1 MSNVDE
7 VRASDLHSEETENLI
22 LGMMIHSVDALNT
35 CVDALEE
42 EDIYLVPNR
51 LIFRALKGFWKRDQ
65 AVDEHVLIEELKA
78 HSVLDKAGGIGFIK
92 SLHIYSHCSATL
104 PEYIAIV
111 KNLSTLRRIGR
122 IGSELYLKSMK
133 PNQSGFELLEDAQ
146 AKLFRVSQGSSDN
159 AGKLIKDIIQGKY
172 SESKKSFMEE
182 VQERQQRFIQSGG
195 EDVPFDGVRSGFVDL
210 DKLLLGFGNSHLVI
224 LAARPA
230 VGKTAFALNIAER
243 VSVENKIPVGI
254 FSLEMTSDELV
265 MRMICSNA
273 RINKDKLTTGNL
285 AGNEFQETYVAA
297 KNLEGAQII
306 IDDQSHLRMGDLR
319 VRARRM
325 KERYNIGILII
336 DYLQL
341 IAGSDSF
348 RGDENRQT
356 QVAEISR
363 NMKLLAKELK
373 IPVLCL
379 AQLSRKVE
387 ERTEKKPIVSDLR
400 ESGALE
406 QDADVVLLLSRPE
419 VYAPGDR
426 PGLAQVIVGKNRHGP
441 TGEVNLAYVK
451 ECARFENIAREKEEI
466 SDSYKQFTSGYSSY
480 KDYD

>member
-1 MSNVDE
+1 M
-7 VRASDLHSEETENLI
+7 
-22 LGMMIHSVDALNT
+22 
-35 CVDALEE
+35 
-42 EDIYLVPNR
+42 
-51 LIFRALKGFWKRDQ
+51 
-65 AVDEHVLIEELKA
+65 
-78 HSVLDKAGGIGFIK
+78 
-92 SLHIYSHCSATL
+92 
-104 PEYIAIV
+104 
-111 KNLSTLRRIGR
+111 
-122 IGSELYLKSMK
+122 YLKSMK
-133 PNQSGFELLEDAQ
+133 PNQSGYELLEDAQ
-146 AKLFRVSQGSSDN
+146 SKLFKVSQGSFSN
-159 AGKLIKDIIQGKY
+159 AGMLLKDILDGKH
-172 SESKKSFMEE
+172 SESKKSFIEE
-182 VQERQQRFIQSGG
+182 LQERQQRFIQSGG
-195 EDVPFDGVRSGFVDL
+195 EDAPFEGVKSGFIDL
-210 DKLLLGFGNSHLVI
+210 DKLLMGFGNSHLVI

-243 VSVENKIPVGI
+243 VSIENNTPVGI
-254 FSLEMTSDELV
+254 FSLEMTADELV
-265 MRMICSNA
+265 MRLICSNA
-273 RINKDKLTTGNL
+273 RISKDKISTGNL
-285 AGNEFQETYVAA
+285 AGDEFQKTYVAS

-341 IAGSDSF
+341 IAGSNSF

-363 NMKLLAKELK
+363 NMKLLAKDLK

-379 AQLSRKVE
+379 AQLYRKVE

-419 VYAPGDR
+419 VYDPYTK

-466 SDSYKQFTSGYSSY
+466 SDSYKQFSPGYNPST
-480 KDYD
+480 DYD